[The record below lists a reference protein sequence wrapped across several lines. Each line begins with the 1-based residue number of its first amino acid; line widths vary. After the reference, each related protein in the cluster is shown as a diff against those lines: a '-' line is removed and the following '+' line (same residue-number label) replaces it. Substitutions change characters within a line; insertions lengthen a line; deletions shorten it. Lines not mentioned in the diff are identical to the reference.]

1 MSVLAHVWE
10 AWAFAVSDRAKYF
23 KRYDC
28 LVSVS
33 TLLFL
38 KPKPTERKQ
47 NMNNTEP
54 ISDEIV
60 CVGGRYGD
68 FADVLESLFAEN
80 KPIEPYE
87 IRKALG
93 GGDEI
98 HLAPASNDFVPYA
111 VGVFNQNM
119 KRIGYVWMRQ
129 APAIRAWLVANGLSY
144 ISGRIT
150 EVDQISKSLKIEAHK
165 PLYLPVVDRWKK
177 LDFNWASDLPQV
189 HAPLSDPSLTLSI
202 MRLHDEL
209 KTAKKWSDGMQ
220 LMIDNLLRAL
230 PTDLSEKRCEEC
242 VEIYHMMRRSPIE
255 EIRRQSSYLL
265 KVLIKEEADE
275 HLNWWMNDW
284 LPGYFKEVVDAGVD
298 KIFAVAQYSL
308 EDVERKL
315 ERAPYNLF
323 NIYKATPHV
332 FAFRLYFS
340 SLPQSIYDRLLTL
353 LAVREAMKADQ
364 KNIEGCFERTVP
376 VRLKFFKDRCFRN
389 IGGQESLKDLIK
401 SIRPRI
407 NVNSGKD
414 WIALYFGYLLIKDER
429 APFKK
434 FTAFFSD
441 IEELLPGLLE
451 KLNINGKGYD
461 RYRSYIDALSA
472 ECDKWYIDKGC
483 IPQIDM
489 FRDKYYRFHSDNF
502 FQDRIKPLI
511 LEIYI
516 KLKLIVANP

>member
-1 MSVLAHVWE
+1 MQYQYVISRCGL
-10 AWAFAVSDRAKYF
+10 SG
-23 KRYDC
+23 
-28 LVSVS
+28 SG
-33 TLLFL
+33 LFCPL
-38 KPKPTERKQ
+38 SFFITDIIEYKL
-47 NMNNTEP
+47 NMNTIEP

-177 LDFNWASDLPQV
+177 LDFNWASELPQV

-209 KTAKKWSDGMQ
+209 KTATEWSDGMQ

-255 EIRRQSSYLL
+255 EIRRQSSYVL

-275 HLNWWMNDW
+275 HLNWWMNEW

-298 KIFAVAQYSL
+298 KMFAVAQYSL
-308 EDVERKL
+308 EDVERIL

-353 LAVREAMKADQ
+353 LAVREAMRAERNRIDKVVE
-364 KNIEGCFERTVP
+364 KNSGTPDLVK
-376 VRLKFFKDRCFRN
+376 LKFFTDPCFATLN
-389 IGGQESLKDLIK
+389 GQESLRELIK
-401 SIRPRI
+401 SLLPC
-407 NVNSGKD
+407 VDEGSGRD
-414 WIALYFGYLLIKDER
+414 WISLYIGYIFFKQKQKRIKSI
-429 APFKK
+429 
-434 FTAFFSD
+434 TAFFSD
-441 IEELLPGLLE
+441 IDALLPGVLV
-451 KLNINGKGYD
+451 KVKACVKAYD
-461 RYRSYIDALSA
+461 RYRLYVDPLSL
-472 ECDKWYIDKGC
+472 ECEKWFIDKGGL
-483 IPQIDM
+483 PPLNLFSQY
-489 FRDKYYRFHSDNF
+489 RYHVEDKTQERVQLQVSDIF
-502 FQDRIKPLI
+502 TRLRLI
-511 LEIYI
+511 AGNY
-516 KLKLIVANP
+516 